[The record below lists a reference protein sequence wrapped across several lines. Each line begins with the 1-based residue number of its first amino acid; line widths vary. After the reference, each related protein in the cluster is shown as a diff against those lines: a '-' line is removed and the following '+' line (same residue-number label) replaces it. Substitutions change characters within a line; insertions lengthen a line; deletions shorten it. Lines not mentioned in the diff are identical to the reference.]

1 MYSYTCIFIWLS
13 TYYSVNQSFYVD
25 KYFPVSLYVSIYA
38 SVIFVYISTTIH
50 QLVSIYLSV
59 TLYIYYSTTKVSKKK
74 DV

>member
-38 SVIFVYISTTIH
+38 SVIFVYFSTTIH